1 MKKVTHIG
9 LFCSFLFLLACK
21 QETERSAE
29 PLTQDSI
36 LVATDSN
43 ARVEAPT
50 EKAPSYDQRIVWEGT
65 IDKYPIEMTLEIS
78 GNEVEGVY
86 RYTSQKNSLDL
97 KGELTEAGEYR
108 LAEYDPEGT
117 KTGLLFGVSEFQ
129 GRFTGTWAKPDSSG
143 KLMLLMFPK
152 EVITHNASEYAPAK
166 LRYDVNHI
174 HEESP
179 GKTCEIDIYYPYFYD
194 FPDGVAERINS
205 ELMGPS
211 EADIAER
218 LKECQSDDEPDEMS
232 SIVSEGFQING
243 FVGPI
248 MSINYDFY
256 AYFSGAAH
264 GNYGSDTY
272 NFDMRTG
279 QKLMPKDLFVEGYE
293 AGLGEAIKERMMEVY
308 GEEFEYFSY
317 GGVDE
322 KQEYQ
327 LFKDSLNVFF
337 DPYEIAPYASG
348 RVEVRLGYDELERFI
363 KADGPLGLR

>member
-1 MKKVTHIG
+1 MKAQNIALLCSLLL
-9 LFCSFLFLLACK
+9 LFACK
-21 QETERSAE
+21 AEAERSAE
-29 PLTQDSI
+29 PPLIDSI
-36 LVATDSN
+36 QTPIDSN
-43 ARVEAPT
+43 ARVEAP
-50 EKAPSYDQRIVWEGT
+50 EVVEPSFDQRIVWEGT

-78 GNEVEGVY
+78 GNKVEGAY
-86 RYTSQKNSLDL
+86 RYTSQKASLQL
-97 KGELTEAGEYR
+97 KGQITEEGEYQ
-108 LAEYDPEGT
+108 LSEFDPSGK

-129 GRFTGTWAKPDSSG
+129 GRFTGRWTQPDSSAE
-143 KLMLLMFPK
+143 LMLLMFPK
-152 EVITHNASEYAPAK
+152 QVILRNINEYAPPT

-174 HEESP
+174 HQASP

-211 EADIAER
+211 EADITER
-218 LKECQSDDEPDEMS
+218 LQECQSDDEPEEMG

-317 GGVDE
+317 GGIGE

-337 DPYEIAPYASG
+337 DPYEIAPYAAG